1 MGLRRLAFCRRRA
14 RESAQERAISKQA
27 LFQNRLSTHLTDR
40 LLAADPALSRLRI
53 AARAL
58 FALTLTV
65 MVLVSVHQVRPL
77 PVAAYG
83 LAILLSFIGT
93 IGIREVG
100 WRRQTVTR
108 ALAGLIG
115 ASASILAGA
124 LAPQPLVAD
133 IVFLSIIF
141 VSVYIR
147 RYGMRW
153 LGVGLVAFMA
163 YFMGDYMHPPP
174 SEAGFMLLA
183 AAVALG
189 SAQLASTLLFTED
202 PERDFRRAL
211 RTIDHR
217 INLILRH
224 LLQASVNGKLPPDD
238 RMTVR
243 AQMTEL
249 REILLMAEGFVP
261 QITPEGWAVDGAT
274 ADLAGG
280 LIDLLLAVERL
291 VRYRERELPPPEA
304 LHALLTE
311 SGPTVAAAHSPTVA
325 FSGEASQL
333 LHEVRRARARIN
345 LALGPPPSPIFQ
357 RAAASSPAAVQAALC
372 PRRAGIPA
380 AFHRPIQVTVACG
393 LALAAGLMLSPTRWY
408 WAVITAYL
416 VFNNTRTRA
425 DTALRALNRAAG
437 TLGGV
442 VAGTLLATLLHGH
455 SLAAGL
461 LIPIVF
467 FLAVYNLQ
475 ASYGWMIFFFT
486 NGLALLYGLMGMFTP
501 ELLFLRL
508 SETLVGGLC
517 GIVAAFL
524 IFPVRTGG
532 AVDAAMKDF
541 LDALDEVMAAAG
553 DKKKVAD
560 DITNAAL
567 KLDHKYGALA
577 IAVRPLGGPWS
588 VVTKF
593 GSVRTKLLL
602 LVSCAHWA
610 RVLVRALAD
619 GSATEEERD
628 ILGSLT
634 VSAMEKTARLKLA
647 GTSWFA
653 AGDTPEPVP
662 HNDPAPSTG
671 ALKHEAAIGALEAI
685 NDLLERAVAQLE
697 PRQSKFH

>member
-1 MGLRRLAFCRRRA
+1 MAAGIGTA
-14 RESAQERAISKQA
+14 SATQPGQELVISKQA
-27 LFQNRLSTHLTDR
+27 VFQNRLLSHLMDR
-40 LLAADPALSRLRI
+40 LSAADPALSRLRI

-65 MVLVSVHQVRPL
+65 IVLIAVHQLRPL

-93 IGIREVG
+93 IGIRDVG
-100 WRRQTVTR
+100 LRRQTVTR
-108 ALAGLIG
+108 ALAGLVG
-115 ASASILAGA
+115 ATASILAGV
-124 LAPQPLVAD
+124 LAPQPIVAD
-133 IVFLSIIF
+133 VVFLSVIF

-163 YFMGDYMHPPP
+163 YFMGDYMHPAP
-174 SEAGFMLLA
+174 SDAGYMFLA
-183 AAVALG
+183 AAIALG
-189 SAQLASTLLFTED
+189 SAQLASTLLFTDD

-224 LLQASVNGKLPPDD
+224 LLQSSLNGKLPADD
-238 RMTVR
+238 RMAIRT
-243 AQMTEL
+243 QMTEL
-249 REILLMAEGFVP
+249 REILLMAEGFIP
-261 QITPEGWAVDGAT
+261 QITPQGWAVEGTT

-291 VRYRERELPPPEA
+291 VRYRETELPPPEA

-311 SGPTVAAAHSPTVA
+311 SGPTVSTNHPSAVA
-325 FSGEASQL
+325 SGGEAVQL
-333 LHEVRRARARIN
+333 LQEVRRARARIN
-345 LALGPPPSPIFQ
+345 VALGPAPSPIFA
-357 RAAASSPAAVQAALC
+357 RAAASAPAAVQVALG
-372 PRRAGIPA
+372 PSRFGIPA

-393 LALAAGLMLSPTRWY
+393 LALAIGLMLSPTRWY
-408 WAVITAYL
+408 WAVVTAYI

-425 DTALRALNRAAG
+425 DTAIRAMSRAAG
-437 TLGGV
+437 TFGGV
-442 VAGTLLATLLHGH
+442 VVGTLLATLLHGH
-455 SLAAGL
+455 PLAAGL
-461 LIPIVF
+461 LIPVVF

-501 ELLFLRL
+501 ELLVLRL
-508 SETLVGGLC
+508 SETLIGALC
-517 GIVAAFL
+517 GIAAAFL

-532 AVDAAMKDF
+532 AVEAAMRDF
-541 LDALDEVMAAAG
+541 LDALDELMAAAC
-553 DKKKVAD
+553 DEKMSAD
-560 DITNAAL
+560 AITGAAL

-577 IAVRPLGGPWS
+577 AAVRPLGGPWS

-610 RVLVRALAD
+610 RVLASAMADGDATDDERDALARL
-619 GSATEEERD
+619 AA
-628 ILGSLT
+628 
-634 VSAMEKTARLKLA
+634 VAMEKTERLRMA
-647 GTSWFA
+647 GAGWFA
-653 AGDTPEPVP
+653 TGDIPEPVP
-662 HNDPAPSTG
+662 YKDPAPSAGT
-671 ALKHEAAIGALEAI
+671 LKHGAAIGAIEAI
-685 NDLLERAVAQLE
+685 NDLLDRAVAQLE
-697 PRQSKFH
+697 PGE

>member
-1 MGLRRLAFCRRRA
+1 MAAGIGTA
-14 RESAQERAISKQA
+14 SATQPGQELVISKQA
-27 LFQNRLSTHLTDR
+27 VFQNRLSSHLMDR
-40 LLAADPALSRLRI
+40 LSAADPALSRLRI

-58 FALTLTV
+58 FALMLTV
-65 MVLVSVHQVRPL
+65 IVLIAVHQLRPL

-93 IGIREVG
+93 IGIRDVG
-100 WRRQTVTR
+100 LRRQTVTR
-108 ALAGLIG
+108 ALAGLVG
-115 ASASILAGA
+115 ATASILAGV
-124 LAPQPLVAD
+124 LAPQPIVAD
-133 IVFLSIIF
+133 VVFLSVIF

-163 YFMGDYMHPPP
+163 YFMGDYMHPAP
-174 SEAGFMLLA
+174 SDAGYMFLA
-183 AAVALG
+183 AAIALG

-224 LLQASVNGKLPPDD
+224 LLQASVNGKLPADD
-238 RMTVR
+238 RMAIRT
-243 AQMTEL
+243 QMTEL

-261 QITPEGWAVDGAT
+261 QITPQGWAVEGAT

-291 VRYRERELPPPEA
+291 VRYRETELPPPEA

-311 SGPTVAAAHSPTVA
+311 SGPTVAAIHTPTVA
-325 FSGEASQL
+325 TGEAFQL
-333 LHEVRRARARIN
+333 LQEVRRARARIN
-345 LALGPPPSPIFQ
+345 VALGPAPSSIFA
-357 RAAASSPAAVQAALC
+357 RAAASVPAAVQVALG
-372 PRRAGIPA
+372 PSRLGIPA

-393 LALAAGLMLSPTRWY
+393 LALAVGVMLSPTRWY
-408 WAVITAYL
+408 WAVVTAYI

-425 DTALRALNRAAG
+425 DTAIRAFNRGAG
-437 TLGGV
+437 TFGGV

-455 SLAAGL
+455 PLAAGL
-461 LIPIVF
+461 LIPVVF

-508 SETLVGGLC
+508 SETLIGALC
-517 GIVAAFL
+517 GIAAAFL

-532 AVDAAMKDF
+532 AVDAAMGDF
-541 LDALDEVMAAAG
+541 LDALDELMAAAC
-553 DKKKVAD
+553 DEKKSAD
-560 DITNAAL
+560 AITGAAL

-577 IAVRPLGGPWS
+577 AAVRPLGGPWS

-610 RVLVRALAD
+610 RVLASAMAD
-619 GSATEEERD
+619 GEATDEERD
-628 ILGSLT
+628 MLAKLAAVAI
-634 VSAMEKTARLKLA
+634 EKTERLRMA
-647 GTSWFA
+647 GAEWFA

-662 HNDPAPSTG
+662 HKDPAPSAGT
-671 ALKHEAAIGALEAI
+671 LKHGAAIGAIEAI
-685 NDLLERAVAQLE
+685 NDLLDRAVAQLE
-697 PRQSKFH
+697 PG

>member
-1 MGLRRLAFCRRRA
+1 M
-14 RESAQERAISKQA
+14 
-27 LFQNRLSTHLTDR
+27 
-40 LLAADPALSRLRI
+40 
-53 AARAL
+53 
-58 FALTLTV
+58 LTV
-65 MVLVSVHQVRPL
+65 IVLIAVHQVRPL

-93 IGIREVG
+93 IGIRDVG

-108 ALAGLIG
+108 ALAGLVG
-115 ASASILAGA
+115 ASISILAGA
-124 LAPQPLVAD
+124 LASQPVVAD
-133 IVFLSIIF
+133 IVFLSVIF

-153 LGVGLVAFMA
+153 LGVGLVAFMG
-163 YFMGDYMHPPP
+163 YFMGDYMHPAP

-189 SAQLASTLLFTED
+189 SAQVASTLLFTEN

-224 LLQASVNGKLPPDD
+224 LLQASLNGRLPTDD

-243 AQMTEL
+243 TQMTEL
-249 REILLMAEGFVP
+249 REILLMAEGLVP

-291 VRYRERELPPPEA
+291 VRYRETELPPPEA
-304 LHALLTE
+304 LRALLSE
-311 SGPTVAAAHSPTVA
+311 KGPTLAAAPPTTISE
-325 FSGEASQL
+325 SGEAVQL
-333 LHEVRRARARIN
+333 LQEVRRARARIN
-345 LALGPPPSPIFQ
+345 LALGPSPSPVFE
-357 RAAASSPAAVQAALC
+357 RAAATAPAAVQAALG
-372 PRRAGIPA
+372 PRRMGIPA

-425 DTALRALNRAAG
+425 DTAIRALNRAAG

-442 VAGTLLATLLHGH
+442 LAGTLLATLLHDH
-455 SLAAGL
+455 PLAGGL
-461 LIPIVF
+461 LIPILF

-508 SETLVGGLC
+508 TETLVGGVC
-517 GIVAAFL
+517 GIAAAFL
-524 IFPVRTGG
+524 IFPVRTSG
-532 AVDAAMKDF
+532 AVDTAMTDF
-541 LDALDEVMAAAG
+541 LNALEELMSAAG
-553 DKKKVAD
+553 DKTKAAD
-560 DITNAAL
+560 EITGAAL
-567 KLDHKYGALA
+567 KLDHRYGALA
-577 IAVRPLGGPWS
+577 AAVRPLGGPWS

-610 RVLVRALAD
+610 RVLASAMAD
-619 GSATEEERD
+619 GAATAEERD
-628 ILGSLT
+628 ILARLT
-634 VSAMEKTARLKLA
+634 SAAMEKTARLRLA
-647 GTSWFA
+647 GAKWFE
-653 AGDTPEPVP
+653 AGETPEPVP
-662 HNDPAPSTG
+662 HTNPAPSVGT
-671 ALKHEAAIGALEAI
+671 LKHEAAIGALEAI
-685 NDLLERAVAQLE
+685 NDLLDRAVAQLE
-697 PRQSKFH
+697 PGLSLRERLSTAALQD

>member
-1 MGLRRLAFCRRRA
+1 MGSRRPRKCRRRT
-14 RESAQERAISKQA
+14 RKPGQERVISKQA
-27 LFQNRLSTHLTDR
+27 LFQNRLSTHLIDR
-40 LLAADPALSRLRI
+40 LSAADPALSRMRI

-58 FALTLTV
+58 FALILTV
-65 MVLVSVHQVRPL
+65 ILLIAVHQIHPL

-93 IGIREVG
+93 IGIRDVG

-108 ALAGLIG
+108 ALAGLVG
-115 ASASILAGA
+115 ASAAILAGA
-124 LAPQPLVAD
+124 LAPRPVVAD
-133 IVFLSIIF
+133 IVFLVVIF

-163 YFMGDYMHPPP
+163 YFMGDYMHPAP
-174 SEAGFMLLA
+174 SEAGFVLLA
-183 AAVALG
+183 AAIALG
-189 SAQLASTLLFTED
+189 AAQLGSTLLFTED
-202 PERDFRRAL
+202 PERDLRRAL

-224 LLQASVNGKLPPDD
+224 LLQASVNGSLPPDD
-238 RMTVR
+238 RETVR
-243 AQMTEL
+243 TQMTEF

-261 QITPEGWAVDGAT
+261 QITPDGWAVEGAT

-291 VRYRERELPPPEA
+291 VRYRETELPPPEA

-311 SGPTVAAAHSPTVA
+311 RGPTVLMAHPAATA
-325 FSGEASQL
+325 FGGEAAQL
-333 LHEVRRARARIN
+333 LHDVRRARARIN
-345 LALGPPPSPIFQ
+345 AALGPSPSPIFERAAATVPAAVQVALGPP
-357 RAAASSPAAVQAALC
+357 
-372 PRRAGIPA
+372 RAGIPA

-425 DTALRALNRAAG
+425 DTAIRALNRAAG
-437 TLGGV
+437 TVGGV
-442 VAGTLLATLLHGH
+442 VAGTLFATLLHGYP
-455 SLAAGL
+455 LAAGL
-461 LIPIVF
+461 LIPAVF

-486 NGLALLYGLMGMFTP
+486 IGLALLYGLMDMFTP

-508 SETLVGGLC
+508 TETLVGGLC
-517 GIVAAFL
+517 GIAAAFL

-532 AVDAAMKDF
+532 AVNTAMTDF
-541 LDALDEVMAAAG
+541 LDALDELMASVG
-553 DKKKVAD
+553 DRTKAVD
-560 DITNAAL
+560 DITGAAL
-567 KLDHKYGALA
+567 KLDRKYGALA
-577 IAVRPLGGPWS
+577 AAVRPLGGPWS

-610 RVLVRALAD
+610 RVLASAMAD
-619 GSATEEERD
+619 GAATDAERD
-628 ILGSLT
+628 VLAERT
-634 VSAMEKTARLKLA
+634 AAAMEKTARLRTA
-647 GTSWFA
+647 GASWFA
-653 AGDTPEPVP
+653 AGMTPEPVP
-662 HNDPAPSTG
+662 QSGPAPSAGT
-671 ALKHEAAIGALEAI
+671 LKHEAAVGALEAI
-685 NDLLERAVAQLE
+685 NDLLDRAIAQL
-697 PRQSKFH
+697 